1 MLNRALIAQ
10 YLWFT
15 ALKGAAHTNANTK
28 TQNIETVPATLKS
41 RIAAAILDIYYKM

>member
-15 ALKGAAHTNANTK
+15 ALKHA
-28 TQNIETVPATLKS
+28 PTLKS
-41 RIAAAILDIYYKM
+41 RIAATILQIYYSAKG